1 MGKTILFVSHD
12 LSSISKYCDRV
23 ILLNQGEK
31 LGEGSPKEMID
42 AYKQVLVGQYSKDA
56 NDDATKSEVE
66 AVINKGLNPE
76 TLEYG
81 SKKAKITSCRITD
94 EQGRETTAIIK
105 GNDFTIHMEA
115 EAIEDLQAPIFAF
128 SIKNIKGTEITG
140 TNTMFE
146 KAFLDKMQAGEKKEI
161 TFKQHMNLQGG
172 EYLLSLGLTGYEGS
186 DFTVYHRL
194 YDVINITVISDKD
207 TVGFYDMESEVEVK
221 SLWTPAIVGGN
232 NGEDKDN
239 RQNHIG

>member
-1 MGKTILFVSHD
+1 
-12 LSSISKYCDRV
+12 
-23 ILLNQGEK
+23 
-31 LGEGSPKEMID
+31 
-42 AYKQVLVGQYSKDA
+42 
-56 NDDATKSEVE
+56 
-66 AVINKGLNPE
+66 
-76 TLEYG
+76 
-81 SKKAKITSCRITD
+81 
-94 EQGRETTAIIK
+94 
-105 GNDFTIHMEA
+105 
-115 EAIEDLQAPIFAF
+115 
-128 SIKNIKGTEITG
+128 
-140 TNTMFE
+140 
-146 KAFLDKMQAGEKKEI
+146 
-161 TFKQHMNLQGG
+161 MNLQGG